1 MYAVVEAGG
10 RQVELSAGRYV
21 EIDMV
26 AAESDQEY
34 VFDKVLMIVN
44 GADSVTGSP
53 YVAEAKVTGRV
64 IDHTRDKKLV
74 VYKYRPKKGTRKRT
88 GHRQHHTRVF
98 ISKIELKGK
107 VLAEAKDEKAKKE
120 AKK

>member
-10 RQVELSAGRYV
+10 RQVELTAGRFV

-26 AAESDQEY
+26 AAESDQKY
-34 VFDKVLMIVN
+34 VFEKVLMIVN
-44 GADSVTGSP
+44 GADSVVGKP
-53 YVAEAKVTGRV
+53 FIEGAKVTGKV
-64 IDHTRDKKLV
+64 IDHVKDKKLV

-98 ISKIELKGK
+98 ISKIEVGGK
-107 VLAEAKDEKAKKE
+107 VVAEAKDEYKKQ
-120 AKK
+120 